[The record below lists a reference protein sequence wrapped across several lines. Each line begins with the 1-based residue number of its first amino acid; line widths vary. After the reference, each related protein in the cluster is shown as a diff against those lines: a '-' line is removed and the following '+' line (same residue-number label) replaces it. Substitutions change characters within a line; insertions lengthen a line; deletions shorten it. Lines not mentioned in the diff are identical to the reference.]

1 MKVTVFYLENCP
13 YCKKAFRIWEDIR
26 NEEKYKNIEL
36 ELHEE
41 REEAELANS
50 FDYYY
55 VPCFYYDH
63 KKLHEGAIDEAEM
76 RTMLDQLV

>member
-1 MKVTVFYLENCP
+1 MKVTVFYLQNCP
-13 YCKKAFRIWEDIR
+13 YCKKAFRIWEEIKS
-26 NEEKYKNIEL
+26 EGKYSGIEL

-55 VPCFYYDH
+55 VPCFYYNND
-63 KKLHEGAIDEAEM
+63 KLHEGAIDEVAM
-76 RTMLDQLV
+76 RAMFDQLV

>member
-1 MKVTVFYLENCP
+1 MKVTVFYLQNCP
-13 YCKKAFRIWEDIR
+13 YCKKAFRIWEEIKS
-26 NEEKYKNIEL
+26 EEKYSGIEL

-55 VPCFYYDH
+55 VPCFYYNND
-63 KKLHEGAIDEAEM
+63 KLHEGAIDEVAM
-76 RTMLDQLV
+76 RAMFDQLV